1 MKTNGV
7 KRFMSK
13 NKSFKWIVGLSS
25 VVLFTG
31 FVGLTEKYDQTA
43 GTSASNITNANQGT
57 DSSGSYFSN
66 DSGNDPYQGNFSD
79 SGQDQGQYSG
89 GSGQN
94 SQDNQVNGHSS

>member
-1 MKTNGV
+1 MKANGV

-31 FVGLTEKYDQTA
+31 FVGLTEKYDQAA

-66 DSGNDPYQGNFSD
+66 DNGNDPYQGNFSD
-79 SGQDQGQYSG
+79 GGQNQGQYSG
-89 GSGQN
+89 GFGQN